1 MDTGIRWFLTT
12 RHRKCHN
19 PSSSTR
25 ARTNR
30 RTAAVRLLGQGRI
43 AARSLCSLLHC
54 PSAGRHLL
62 RRHLSRQARSHGQV
76 KMATTL
82 TLARNNVS
90 SVRKSRPKITSVR
103 RASRP
108 GCPGAVVCF
117 VNRRCPRNTRPRRIM
132 HTSIPHRQLGTT
144 TRPRHSLQIPRISHL
159 HHQTTHAEGLDAA

>member
-43 AARSLCSLLHC
+43 AARSLCSLL
-54 PSAGRHLL
+54 PSLSVARYLL
-62 RRHLSRQARSHGQV
+62 RHHLSRQARSHGQV
-76 KMATTL
+76 KTATTL

-90 SVRKSRPKITSVR
+90 SVRKSRPKTTSAR
-103 RASRP
+103 QASRL

-117 VNRRCPRNTRPRRIM
+117 VNRRCPRNTRPRRTM
-132 HTSIPHRQLGTT
+132 RTSIPRRQRGTM
-144 TRPRHSLQIPRISHL
+144 TRPRHSSQIQRNSHR
-159 HHQTTHAEGLDAA
+159 HHQTTHAEGPDVA